1 MNYKKLFESV
11 LLEQDLPLDQSGGRT
26 YPDGTSDFN
35 DMLDDDTDETTFHL
49 TKGLVASVEAVQRDF
64 NNRMSGFAES
74 LSPEAIKHLPLSQ
87 LKDKVAKVFKYVNG
101 IQVFAKAKIDTL
113 ASNPSAILAAFIA
126 SDPTK
131 QAAFEGLHK
140 KLEEFQST
148 LEETEASL
156 STLKGNIDDFV
167 SDVAKG
173 DIEKTLLAASKE
185 QETALGGGQ
194 PQSPP
199 SVGAPGAGS
208 ASSTPNSQ
216 MR

>member
-11 LLEQDLPLDQSGGRT
+11 LLEQDLPLDQQGGKT

-35 DMLDDDTDETTFHL
+35 DMMDDDTDETTFHL

-64 NNRMSGFAES
+64 NNRMGGFAQS

-131 QAAFEGLHK
+131 QAAFENLHK

-173 DIEKTLLAASKE
+173 DIEKTLLNASKE
-185 QETALGGGQ
+185 QESALGGGQ
-194 PQSPP
+194 QTPP

-208 ASSTPNSQ
+208 ASNTPNTQ
-216 MR
+216 LR